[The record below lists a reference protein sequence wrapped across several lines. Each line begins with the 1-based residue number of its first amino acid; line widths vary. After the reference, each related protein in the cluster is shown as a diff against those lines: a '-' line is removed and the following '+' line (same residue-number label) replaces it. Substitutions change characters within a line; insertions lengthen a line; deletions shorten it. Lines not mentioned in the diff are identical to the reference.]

1 MRKILFLSLLIM
13 TGFFFACGDSG
24 GGGTVVIGDCDG
36 APTFDEANLP
46 AVAAT
51 DETLI
56 GTFKAYVNTKDE
68 SDNDVTV
75 CMDVKYKD
83 INRSGSMDTYED
95 WTKTAEER
103 VAALV
108 ADTAFT
114 TEMKA
119 GLLVNVD
126 VTDHALTGVLS
137 TEQTAAVTAGVRMFR
152 TTTNE
157 ISARS
162 RGLFANSLQAAAET
176 GAIAIPVL
184 LTSNFLPSYPNT
196 ANGMSLFPGMPG
208 VGAATV
214 DDLDLATGIGSDVA
228 QDLRAIGV
236 GLVFGPQADLATE
249 LRWWGSTNL
258 LGEDAATVG
267 SQVAAIVKG
276 LQGGDS
282 LASTG
287 VAAVVNYFPG
297 AGPQKNGLD
306 SRDANS
312 THMIAYGSDANLD
325 YHIQPFE
332 NAITAGACGIMAA
345 HGAPEGT
352 SAAEISVSYN
362 EDLLTTRLKG
372 TMEYTGLVFSDWGAL
387 DTTAAVGVTASTTAE
402 KINAMI
408 AAGCDVITGV
418 SDAEASTALD
428 TVKALDS
435 AVIDA
440 DAEKVLLMMFKLGLF
455 ENPYLLNFDGE
466 IDGTVA
472 RDNVGL
478 GANGTEAMSKQVV
491 VLKNTE
497 KSGAK
502 AFLPMDPGVP
512 YVTPGSN
519 HYWIDDSELFSYDEA
534 EVDSAGYSKDTNS
547 LVLWGNYSGGTFSDL
562 SDSDNGYTRFSD
574 TEPDYLLT
582 KARKL
587 YAQYI
592 THFID
597 APRKDVDDAG
607 TSDPDGLLSYY
618 YDLDEGVSG
627 QEAADNASVLAKVR
641 ENSDLVNGWD
651 GTIYVVIVNM
661 ERPGYV
667 LNEIY
672 NLADCVILH
681 WGSNTK
687 YLFDTLHNVDAKLTE
702 GRLPVSLPATN
713 VEVEGGDSAVPTDV
727 DSVSDTWR
735 KRGHQIILTP
745 LSER

>member
-13 TGFFFACGDSG
+13 TGFFFACGGSSG
-24 GGGTVVIGDCDG
+24 DDDDDIIDDCAG
-36 APTFDEANLP
+36 AHTFDEADLP

-83 INRSGSMDTYED
+83 INRNGSLDTYED

-103 VAALV
+103 LAALL
-108 ADTAFT
+108 ADSALTS
-114 TEMKA
+114 EVKA

-126 VTDHALTGVLS
+126 VADHALTGALS
-137 TEQTAAVTAGVRMFR
+137 TEQTAAVTTGVRMFR

-157 ISARS
+157 ISPRS
-162 RGLFANSLQAAAET
+162 RGLFANSLQAAAES
-176 GAIAIPVL
+176 GDIAIPVL
-184 LTSNFLPSYPNT
+184 LTSDFLPSYPNT
-196 ANGMSLFPGMPG
+196 ANGMSSFPGMPG
-208 VGAATV
+208 VGAATA
-214 DDLDLATGIGSDVA
+214 DELDLATGIGADVA

-282 LASTG
+282 LTSTG

-312 THMIAYGSDANLD
+312 THMIAYGSDDNLD
-325 YHIQPFE
+325 YHVTPFE

-352 SAAEISVSYN
+352 SAAEVSVSYN

-372 TMEYTGLVFSDWGAL
+372 TMSYTGLVFSDWGAL
-387 DTTAAVGVTASTTAE
+387 DTTTAVGVTASTTAE
-402 KINAMI
+402 KINAMV

-418 SDAEASTALD
+418 PDTEASAALD

-435 AVIDA
+435 AEIDA
-440 DAEKVLLMMFKLGLF
+440 DAEKVLLIMFKLGLF
-455 ENPYLLNFDGE
+455 DNPYLLNSNGE

-472 RDNVGL
+472 RDEAGN
-478 GANGTEAMSKQVV
+478 GANGYDVMSKQAV

-502 AFLPMDPGVP
+502 AYLPMDPGEP
-512 YVTPGSN
+512 YVQAGSN
-519 HYWIDDSELFSYDEA
+519 HYWIDDSELFAYDEA
-534 EVDSAGYSKDTNS
+534 MVDASGYAKDTNTRTI
-547 LVLWGNYSGGTFSDL
+547 WGTYSGGTFSNL
-562 SDSDNGYTRFSD
+562 SDTDNGLTQFAD
-574 TEPDYLLT
+574 TEPEYLLT

-592 THFID
+592 VHFID
-597 APRKDVDDAG
+597 APKKLIDDQSTG
-607 TSDPDGLLSYY
+607 DPDGLLSFYY
-618 YDLDEGVSG
+618 NLDETG
-627 QEAADNASVLAKVR
+627 EAADNASVIAKVK
-641 ENSDLVNGWD
+641 ENSELVSGWN
-651 GTIYVVIVNM
+651 GTIYVVVVNM

-672 NLADCVILH
+672 NLADCVVLH
-681 WGSNTK
+681 WGSTTK
-687 YLFDTLHNVDAKLTE
+687 YLFDVLHNID
-702 GRLPVSLPATN
+702 GRETKGMLPVSLPATN
-713 VEVEGGDSAVPTDV
+713 AEVEGGDSALPTDV
-727 DSVSDTWR
+727 DSVSDAWR